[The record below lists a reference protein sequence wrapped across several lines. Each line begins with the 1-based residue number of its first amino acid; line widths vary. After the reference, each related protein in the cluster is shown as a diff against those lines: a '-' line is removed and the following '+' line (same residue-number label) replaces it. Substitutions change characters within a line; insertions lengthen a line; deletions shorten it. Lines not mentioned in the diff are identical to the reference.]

1 MDKAAKLVRQTKLR
15 MYGANDTIT
24 LTNENDRLIG
34 TMIRGKAES
43 FDESISD
50 NMIKGVISVKLIN
63 KLNVYTR
70 ILAQTVETMELHGV
84 ELVVEVQNEHA

>member
-1 MDKAAKLVRQTKLR
+1 
-15 MYGANDTIT
+15 
-24 LTNENDRLIG
+24 
-34 TMIRGKAES
+34 MIRGKAES